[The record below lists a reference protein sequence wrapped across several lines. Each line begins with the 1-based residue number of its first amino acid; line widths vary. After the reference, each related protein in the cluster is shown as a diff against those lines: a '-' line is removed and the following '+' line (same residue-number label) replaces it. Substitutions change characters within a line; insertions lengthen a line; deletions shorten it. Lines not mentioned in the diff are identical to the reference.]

1 MWQAAAQDQVAC
13 WTNHKIFHQFK
24 IYCGWAG
31 DGREMVTSV
40 RVKVIMFELGSL
52 GQGGQFGVKC
62 VNVFR
67 QFYQNWL
74 ARLRGELSGDIYDR
88 DPPQQV
94 MGEYSSKECLYLLM
108 RVYFEVHLVWILVWW
123 RTDRSNPGFLKILML
138 CWQAKWAIFREI
150 CQTYI
155 ERGVK
160 GLFTR
165 KCPMPPWVLWRIFH
179 HDPSPSQALLCNN
192 ELGGKDGQ

>member
-88 DPPQQV
+88 DPPQQPFESWVNILPRNAYIYLWGFWGSFSLNSGMVKDRQVQPRVFENYYV
-94 MGEYSSKECLYLLM
+94 MLTGKMGNFQGNLPNLYRERSKL
-108 RVYFEVHLVWILVWW
+108 
-123 RTDRSNPGFLKILML
+123 
-138 CWQAKWAIFREI
+138 
-150 CQTYI
+150 
-155 ERGVK
+155 
-160 GLFTR
+160 
-165 KCPMPPWVLWRIFH
+165 
-179 HDPSPSQALLCNN
+179 
-192 ELGGKDGQ
+192 